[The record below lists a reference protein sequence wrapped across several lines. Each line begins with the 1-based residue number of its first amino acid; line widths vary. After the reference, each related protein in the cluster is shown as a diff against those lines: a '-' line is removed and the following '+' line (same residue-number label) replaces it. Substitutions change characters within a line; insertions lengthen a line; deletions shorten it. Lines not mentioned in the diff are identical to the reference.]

1 MCKTL
6 PAKSYQKQTK
16 TTKKLMND
24 IKFFLKKKKKK
35 TDNIAVNVTKIS
47 RKMKSKSLLCL
58 ERNIIKWG
66 KIPYYN
72 CRKVVV
78 EKILLF
84 IRESVRNTFLLR
96 LCLKSSL
103 STNKQKKKTRNNKKF
118 SILWLYKFLKL
129 MF

>member
-58 ERNIIKWG
+58 ERNTIK
-66 KIPYYN
+66 
-72 CRKVVV
+72 
-78 EKILLF
+78 
-84 IRESVRNTFLLR
+84 
-96 LCLKSSL
+96 
-103 STNKQKKKTRNNKKF
+103 
-118 SILWLYKFLKL
+118 
-129 MF
+129 